1 MSIFEVALAFFVQ
14 KSFLGSNVF
23 TENETIAKY
32 EIMDGAPVRGESI
45 PIRVFLAGYD
55 LTPTMR
61 DINKKFSVR
70 YFLNLV
76 LMDTEDRRYF
86 KQQEITLWRKSEK
99 TRKSLSN
106 SGSGAVGGAGSS
118 SNLTV
123 AQQNAQMPTHLV
135 QGTSAIHPPMLESIG
150 GPLGNQTSPGM
161 SQTEQSHMGLFT
173 EEDSP
178 QHEAT
183 ESKVRNNPL
192 AFDTDE
198 DKTPSKEENPPVPTS
213 EDQPQS
219 AGESSSL
226 FEFTNDAVVTEPPPD
241 TAVTNSNSDKAP
253 AAEASVESTKT
264 TDDASTTN

>member
-1 MSIFEVALAFFVQ
+1 
-14 KSFLGSNVF
+14 
-23 TENETIAKY
+23 
-32 EIMDGAPVRGESI
+32 MDGAPVKGESI

-106 SGSGAVGGAGSS
+106 SGSGAVGGGGSS
-118 SNLTV
+118 SNLTM

-150 GPLGNQTSPGM
+150 GPLGNQNQNQNQTQTSPGA

-178 QHEAT
+178 QHEAAG
-183 ESKVRNNPL
+183 SKVRSNPL

-198 DKTPSKEENPPVPTS
+198 DKTPSKEEEPPVPS
-213 EDQPQS
+213 KEPVQQQQS
-219 AGESSSL
+219 IGESSSL
-226 FEFTNDAVVTEPPPD
+226 FEFSNDGAGNEPPSP
-241 TAVTNSNSDKAP
+241 TVTNSNNSE
-253 AAEASVESTKT
+253 AADVT
-264 TDDASTTN
+264 TADDASNN

>member
-1 MSIFEVALAFFVQ
+1 
-14 KSFLGSNVF
+14 
-23 TENETIAKY
+23 
-32 EIMDGAPVRGESI
+32 MDGAPVKGESI

-106 SGSGAVGGAGSS
+106 SGSGVVGGGSS
-118 SNLTV
+118 SNLTT

-150 GPLGNQTSPGM
+150 GPLGNQTSPGTM
-161 SQTEQSHMGLFT
+161 QNDQSHMGLFT
-173 EEDSP
+173 EDSP
-178 QHEAT
+178 QHEAAG
-183 ESKVRNNPL
+183 SKVRSNPL
-192 AFDTDE
+192 AFDSEE
-198 DKTPSKEENPPVPTS
+198 DKTPSKEEDAPSIPGTTSKEPP
-213 EDQPQS
+213 QQQQS
-219 AGESSSL
+219 IGESSSL
-226 FEFTNDAVVTEPPPD
+226 FDNDGVVEPPPD
-241 TAVTNSNSDKAP
+241 NTTSNEESTP
-253 AAEASVESTKT
+253 AASADSEA
-264 TDDASTTN
+264 ASSSATQADN

>member
-1 MSIFEVALAFFVQ
+1 
-14 KSFLGSNVF
+14 
-23 TENETIAKY
+23 
-32 EIMDGAPVRGESI
+32 MDGAPVKGESI

-106 SGSGAVGGAGSS
+106 SGSGPIGSGSS
-118 SNLTV
+118 SNLTT

-135 QGTSAIHPPMLESIG
+135 QGTSAILPQLESIG
-150 GPLGNQTSPGM
+150 GPLGHQTS
-161 SQTEQSHMGLFT
+161 SAAAQTEQSNMGLFT

-178 QHEAT
+178 QHEAAG
-183 ESKVRNNPL
+183 SKIRSNPL
-192 AFDTDE
+192 AFDSEE
-198 DKTPSKEENPPVPTS
+198 DKTPSKEEESPVPTK
-213 EDQPQS
+213 ELPHQQS
-219 AGESSSL
+219 GESSSL
-226 FEFTNDAVVTEPPPD
+226 FEFNNDVVTKDPPSPSITTETSSNKVD
-241 TAVTNSNSDKAP
+241 TAPSEVASIDDPTNH
-253 AAEASVESTKT
+253 
-264 TDDASTTN
+264 

>member
-1 MSIFEVALAFFVQ
+1 
-14 KSFLGSNVF
+14 
-23 TENETIAKY
+23 
-32 EIMDGAPVRGESI
+32 MDGAPVKGESI

-106 SGSGAVGGAGSS
+106 SGSGVVGGGSS
-118 SNLTV
+118 SNLTT

-150 GPLGNQTSPGM
+150 GPLGNQTSPGTTQGDL
-161 SQTEQSHMGLFT
+161 SNMGLFT
-173 EEDSP
+173 EDSP
-178 QHEAT
+178 QHEAAG
-183 ESKVRNNPL
+183 SKVRSNPL
-192 AFDTDE
+192 AFDSEE
-198 DKTPSKEENPPVPTS
+198 DKTPSKEEDAPAVPGTTSKEPPV
-213 EDQPQS
+213 QQQS
-219 AGESSSL
+219 VGESSSL
-226 FEFTNDAVVTEPPPD
+226 FDNDGVLEPPPD
-241 TAVTNSNSDKAP
+241 NNNSNDETALVADSE
-253 AAEASVESTKT
+253 AASSSATEA
-264 TDDASTTN
+264 DI

>member
-1 MSIFEVALAFFVQ
+1 
-14 KSFLGSNVF
+14 VF

-32 EIMDGAPVRGESI
+32 EIMDGAPVKGESI

-106 SGSGAVGGAGSS
+106 SGSGAIGGGSES
-118 SNLTV
+118 TSNLTV

-135 QGTSAIHPPMLESIG
+135 QGTSAIHPPMMESIG
-150 GPLGNQTSPGM
+150 GPLGNQTSPGV

-173 EEDSP
+173 AEDSP

-183 ESKVRNNPL
+183 ESKVRSNPL

-213 EDQPQS
+213 KEPPQQQQS
-219 AGESSSL
+219 IGESSSL
-226 FEFTNDAVVTEPPPD
+226 FEFSNDAAAEPPPD
-241 TAVTNSNSDKAP
+241 TANSE
-253 AAEASVESTKT
+253 AAEASTESNTE
-264 TDDASTTN
+264 DASTTN

>member
-1 MSIFEVALAFFVQ
+1 
-14 KSFLGSNVF
+14 
-23 TENETIAKY
+23 
-32 EIMDGAPVRGESI
+32 MDGAPVKGESI

-106 SGSGAVGGAGSS
+106 SAIGGLDSS
-118 SNLTV
+118 QSNLTQ

-135 QGTSAIHPPMLESIG
+135 TSTAGHPGGVMVDTNTVSQPESH
-150 GPLGNQTSPGM
+150 TSPAG
-161 SQTEQSHMGLFT
+161 STIVDHSNNMGLFT
-173 EEDSP
+173 EEESP
-178 QHEAT
+178 QHEALG
-183 ESKVRNNPL
+183 SKVRSNPL

-198 DKTPSKEENPPVPTS
+198 DKTPSKEEDEVPVVGGKEPPKQ
-213 EDQPQS
+213 QPS
-219 AGESSSL
+219 LEESSSL
-226 FEFTNDAVVTEPPPD
+226 FDEPVT
-241 TAVTNSNSDKAP
+241 S
-253 AAEASVESTKT
+253 T
-264 TDDASTTN
+264 TDQQSNKIVSNNDEVVEDSNATEETITTTADGSNN

>member
-1 MSIFEVALAFFVQ
+1 
-14 KSFLGSNVF
+14 
-23 TENETIAKY
+23 
-32 EIMDGAPVRGESI
+32 MDGAPVKGESI

-99 TRKSLSN
+99 GRKYMSN
-106 SGSGAVGGAGSS
+106 SGSGAAGGGGSS
-118 SNLTV
+118 SNLTT

-135 QGTSAIHPPMLESIG
+135 QGTSAILTPMLESISSG
-150 GPLGNQTSPGM
+150 QPANQISPGAVVADQ
-161 SQTEQSHMGLFT
+161 SSHMGLFT

-183 ESKVRNNPL
+183 GSKVRSNPL
-192 AFDTDE
+192 AFESED
-198 DKTPSKEENPPVPTS
+198 DKTPSKEEEPPVSSKEAPTA
-213 EDQPQS
+213 QKQS
-219 AGESSSL
+219 SGESSSL
-226 FEFTNDAVVTEPPPD
+226 FEFTNDGPPAPPSS
-241 TAVTNSNSDKAP
+241 TAVTSSNNDDNTALSE
-253 AAEASVESTKT
+253 AAA
-264 TDDASTTN
+264 TDDTTND

>member
-1 MSIFEVALAFFVQ
+1 MSKYFRIALRI
-14 KSFLGSNVF
+14 SGSNVF

-32 EIMDGAPVRGESI
+32 EIMDGAPVKGESI

-106 SGSGAVGGAGSS
+106 SGSGVVGGGSS
-118 SNLTV
+118 SNLTT

-150 GPLGNQTSPGM
+150 GPLGNQTSPGTA
-161 SQTEQSHMGLFT
+161 QGDHSHMGLFT
-173 EEDSP
+173 ADDSP
-178 QHEAT
+178 QHEAAG
-183 ESKVRNNPL
+183 SKVRSNPL
-192 AFDTDE
+192 AFDSEE
-198 DKTPSKEENPPVPTS
+198 DKTPSKEEDAPPIPGTTS
-213 EDQPQS
+213 KEPPQQQQS
-219 AGESSSL
+219 VGESSSL
-226 FEFTNDAVVTEPPPD
+226 FDNDGVMEPPPD
-241 TAVTNSNSDKAP
+241 NANSTDESAP
-253 AAEASVESTKT
+253 ASADIETASSNATHA
-264 TDDASTTN
+264 DI

>member
-1 MSIFEVALAFFVQ
+1 
-14 KSFLGSNVF
+14 
-23 TENETIAKY
+23 
-32 EIMDGAPVRGESI
+32 MDGAPVKGESI

-106 SGSGAVGGAGSS
+106 SGSGVVGGSS
-118 SNLTV
+118 SNLTT

-150 GPLGNQTSPGM
+150 GPLGNQTSPGVT
-161 SQTEQSHMGLFT
+161 QTDQSHMGLFT
-173 EEDSP
+173 EDSP
-178 QHEAT
+178 QHEAAG
-183 ESKVRNNPL
+183 SKVRSNPL
-192 AFDTDE
+192 AFDSEE
-198 DKTPSKEENPPVPTS
+198 DKTPSKEEDPPIPS
-213 EDQPQS
+213 KEPPQQQAS
-219 AGESSSL
+219 IGESSSL
-226 FEFTNDAVVTEPPPD
+226 FEFSNDGAANEPPAD
-241 TAVTNSNSDKAP
+241 TTVTNSSNG
-253 AAEASVESTKT
+253 ESTPT
-264 TDDASTTN
+264 QLAESEIPHSTDDVAEN

>member
-1 MSIFEVALAFFVQ
+1 VT
-14 KSFLGSNVF
+14 GSNVF

-32 EIMDGAPVRGESI
+32 EIMDGAPVKGESI

-106 SGSGAVGGAGSS
+106 NAITSQGST
-118 SNLTV
+118 SNLTQ
-123 AQQNAQMPTHLV
+123 AQQNAQMPSHLV
-135 QGTSAIHPPMLESIG
+135 GFTSSIHTGDMT
-150 GPLGNQTSPGM
+150 GPLGSQISP
-161 SQTEQSHMGLFT
+161 SSSAHVDQSNMGLFT

-178 QHEAT
+178 QHEALG
-183 ESKVRNNPL
+183 SKVRSNPL

-198 DKTPSKEENPPVPTS
+198 DKTPSKEEEVPVS
-213 EDQPQS
+213 AKEQPHQQQS
-219 AGESSSL
+219 IEESSSL
-226 FEFTNDAVVTEPPPD
+226 FDEPTTTTEQSSNNTVSNNDEEQQQPQQQDQQQQQQQPIAETIAENNSITKSEATN
-241 TAVTNSNSDKAP
+241 N
-253 AAEASVESTKT
+253 
-264 TDDASTTN
+264 

>member
-1 MSIFEVALAFFVQ
+1 MIICPSF
-14 KSFLGSNVF
+14 FLGSNVF

-32 EIMDGAPVRGESI
+32 EIMDGAPVKGESI

-99 TRKSLSN
+99 TRKSMSN
-106 SGSGAVGGAGSS
+106 SGSGAVGGSGSS
-118 SNLTV
+118 SNLTNLTT

-150 GPLGNQTSPGM
+150 GPLGTQTTQGV
-161 SQTEQSHMGLFT
+161 SQTDQSHMGLFT

-183 ESKVRNNPL
+183 GSKSRNNPL
-192 AFDTDE
+192 AFDTTDE
-198 DKTPSKEENPPVPTS
+198 DKTPSKEEEPPLPS
-213 EDQPQS
+213 KEAPKQQQS
-219 AGESSSL
+219 IGESSSL
-226 FEFTNDAVVTEPPPD
+226 FEFSNDVLGNEPPSNVTNNDEVTEPAT
-241 TAVTNSNSDKAP
+241 TADSEVTSSITENDK
-253 AAEASVESTKT
+253 
-264 TDDASTTN
+264 TND

>member
-1 MSIFEVALAFFVQ
+1 
-14 KSFLGSNVF
+14 
-23 TENETIAKY
+23 
-32 EIMDGAPVRGESI
+32 MDGAPVKGESI

-99 TRKSLSN
+99 SRKSLSN
-106 SGSGAVGGAGSS
+106 SGSGAVAGGSS
-118 SNLTV
+118 SSLTT

-150 GPLGNQTSPGM
+150 GPLGNQQTSPAVT
-161 SQTEQSHMGLFT
+161 QTEQSHMGLFT

-178 QHEAT
+178 QHEAAG
-183 ESKVRNNPL
+183 SKIRNNPL

-198 DKTPSKEENPPVPTS
+198 DKTPSKEENPPVPTTS
-213 EDQPQS
+213 KEPPQQQQS
-219 AGESSSL
+219 AESSSL
-226 FEFTNDAVVTEPPPD
+226 FEFNNEPPSPVN
-241 TAVTNSNSDKAP
+241 TAATNSNTEEAPTAAP
-253 AAEASVESTKT
+253 AESEAASSTT
-264 TDDASTTN
+264 TDDATTN

>member
-1 MSIFEVALAFFVQ
+1 
-14 KSFLGSNVF
+14 
-23 TENETIAKY
+23 
-32 EIMDGAPVRGESI
+32 MDGAPVKGESI

-99 TRKSLSN
+99 VRKSLSN
-106 SGSGAVGGAGSS
+106 SAIGGQGSS
-118 SNLTV
+118 SNLTQ

-135 QGTSAIHPPMLESIG
+135 
-150 GPLGNQTSPGM
+150 
-161 SQTEQSHMGLFT
+161 SQTAGHPGSGMETSNNHTAANHASPTGSSTVDEQPNNIGLFT

-178 QHEAT
+178 QHEALG
-183 ESKVRNNPL
+183 SKVRSNPL

-198 DKTPSKEENPPVPTS
+198 DRTPSKEEEVPVTSKEPPQQ
-213 EDQPQS
+213 QPS
-219 AGESSSL
+219 MEESSSL
-226 FEFTNDAVVTEPPPD
+226 FDEPVAEQSNNLSNNDTESDRVVEQKLEEVID
-241 TAVTNSNSDKAP
+241 EVTKDGSI
-253 AAEASVESTKT
+253 
-264 TDDASTTN
+264 

>member
-1 MSIFEVALAFFVQ
+1 M
-14 KSFLGSNVF
+14 F

-32 EIMDGAPVRGESI
+32 EIMDGAPVKGESI

-99 TRKSLSN
+99 TRKSMSN
-106 SGSGAVGGAGSS
+106 SGSGVVGGSGSS
-118 SNLTV
+118 SNLTT

-150 GPLGNQTSPGM
+150 GPLGVQASPGVA
-161 SQTEQSHMGLFT
+161 QTDQSHMGLFT

-178 QHEAT
+178 QHEAAG
-183 ESKVRNNPL
+183 SNLRSSNPL

-198 DKTPSKEENPPVPTS
+198 DKTPSKEEEPPVPS
-213 EDQPQS
+213 KEPLQQQQQS
-219 AGESSSL
+219 IDESSSL
-226 FEFTNDAVVTEPPPD
+226 FEFNNDGSRNEPPSPSIA
-241 TAVTNSNSDKAP
+241 AVTNNNDES
-253 AAEASVESTKT
+253 AAVTTVDSVITSSITA
-264 TDDASTTN
+264 DNTTND

>member
-1 MSIFEVALAFFVQ
+1 
-14 KSFLGSNVF
+14 
-23 TENETIAKY
+23 
-32 EIMDGAPVRGESI
+32 MDGAPVKGESI

-106 SGSGAVGGAGSS
+106 SGSGVVGGGSS
-118 SNLTV
+118 SNLTT

-150 GPLGNQTSPGM
+150 GPLGNQTSPGNT
-161 SQTEQSHMGLFT
+161 QADHSHMGLFT
-173 EEDSP
+173 EDSP
-178 QHEAT
+178 QHEAAG
-183 ESKVRNNPL
+183 SKVRSNPL
-192 AFDTDE
+192 AFDSEE
-198 DKTPSKEENPPVPTS
+198 DKTPSKEEDAPAVPGTTS
-213 EDQPQS
+213 KELPQQQS
-219 AGESSSL
+219 IGESSSL
-226 FEFTNDAVVTEPPPD
+226 FDNDGVMEPPPD
-241 TAVTNSNSDKAP
+241 NTNSNEESVPAPSADSEGASSKA
-253 AAEASVESTKT
+253 
-264 TDDASTTN
+264 TDGDN

>member
-1 MSIFEVALAFFVQ
+1 
-14 KSFLGSNVF
+14 
-23 TENETIAKY
+23 
-32 EIMDGAPVRGESI
+32 MDGAPVKGESI

-106 SGSGAVGGAGSS
+106 SGSGAVGGGSS
-118 SNLTV
+118 GNLTT

-135 QGTSAIHPPMLESIG
+135 QGTSAILPPMLENIG
-150 GPLGNQTSPGM
+150 GPPSKQTS
-161 SQTEQSHMGLFT
+161 SVVAQTEQSNMGLFT

-183 ESKVRNNPL
+183 GSKVRSNPL
-192 AFDTDE
+192 AFDSEE
-198 DKTPSKEENPPVPTS
+198 DKTPSKEETSSVPS
-213 EDQPQS
+213 KEAPQQQS
-219 AGESSSL
+219 SIGESSSL
-226 FEFTNDAVVTEPPPD
+226 FEFSNDGATNEHPSPSDTVVTSSNNNDTAPSEVASTDDTTND
-241 TAVTNSNSDKAP
+241 
-253 AAEASVESTKT
+253 
-264 TDDASTTN
+264 

>member
-1 MSIFEVALAFFVQ
+1 
-14 KSFLGSNVF
+14 
-23 TENETIAKY
+23 
-32 EIMDGAPVRGESI
+32 MDGAPVKGESI

-99 TRKSLSN
+99 PRKSLSN
-106 SGSGAVGGAGSS
+106 SGTMNQASGSGSS
-118 SNLTV
+118 SNLTM

-135 QGTSAIHPPMLESIG
+135 QGVSAIANHQIIAAAGQVSNNEEP
-150 GPLGNQTSPGM
+150 TSP
-161 SQTEQSHMGLFT
+161 QEPQIEQSNMGLFT

-183 ESKVRNNPL
+183 GSKVRNPL
-192 AFDTDE
+192 TFDTDE
-198 DKTPSKEENPPVPTS
+198 DKTPSKEEDLPSAVSKEPV
-213 EDQPQS
+213 QQQKS
-219 AGESSSL
+219 AESSSL
-226 FEFTNDAVVTEPPPD
+226 FEFNGESSVEPPPD
-241 TAVTNSNSDKAP
+241 DHEPIKESNNEHEEFVHDDEEPTPVNSKNWEREESWIYFNRINEKV
-253 AAEASVESTKT
+253 SVDFSIILLF
-264 TDDASTTN
+264 